1 MKKSL
6 HSVLLLGA
14 CLTAAGWLQAQTPVP
29 MASQNGLVYVENFN
43 DISNWSNN
51 FTSGAGANRWK
62 GIATGGS
69 GSIPTATRITTATTS
84 FTTGTTGG
92 VQKGSG
98 NIVLLSTGSTANSS
112 SAAIDLYLNFTG
124 VNAGTISFNWEA
136 VSNSTGNRPG
146 SLRIYTT
153 TDGSNFTEL
162 PAAGVLDVYNNGNAA
177 GTISN
182 VSLPASF
189 NNSATARIRFYYH
202 NGSAGTGSGSRPK
215 ISIDDLTITATTG
228 CTAPTT
234 PSSNISISGIRPGGA
249 SFSWNAG
256 NGSGS
261 MVVLRPAN
269 AAGVLPSSGTAYTA
283 HTHYSLAGQINTD
296 NRVVFRDAGTSV
308 NDISGLSPATSY
320 TATVYEYNNT
330 LSCYATTN
338 APSASFY
345 TYSTEPQS
353 HAAAFNATA
362 TAYNQINL
370 SFSAF
375 STITDASGYII
386 LQKVNGTPTA
396 LPADGQA
403 YALQST
409 IGDATVAAIITTA
422 SQVAQSITNLNAT
435 TSYSYTLIPFNW
447 DGTNTATYNYYTE
460 AALPFASAT
469 TPLGPSSLSDITDN
483 GSPSFYT
490 SNIDYTQYQA
500 TTINN
505 IGTGSNG
512 SVAVMSLLL
521 RDGGSAGTDPDN
533 YATELTALTL
543 SYTGTANTIKSAAL
557 FYGNTKIANA
567 TVSGNALTFS
577 GLTNVSAADDATKSL
592 TLAVSFN
599 NTVTDNDKLVF
610 TVTNVA
616 AGNAGNTSQFSAAN
630 AGGASSDNTSNG
642 YNRIAVT
649 ADRIAFTTQPVSA
662 NVNVPMAPPPVVSAV
677 DVYGN
682 TDLDFTGTVSVTS
695 SGTLANTP
703 LVSNLSNGS
712 AVLTN
717 IIHTATGTSLSLTA
731 VTGSFPAVT
740 SNTFII
746 DDIPYATGDYR
757 TTGPGG
763 WPGGSNAASWEQL
776 TINGWQP
783 GAAPASNYTNGKLY
797 IRHQVTSSAVFGAP
811 SFVILNG
818 ARLTVTHNAT
828 ITSAHV
834 YSGGTFEAAG
844 SITVNSS
851 ATPNFILDSA
861 ATLIINTNTIG
872 SAHAFWNG
880 NENFKPQSNTLIYN
894 WKYTGS
900 SGDQRIINPTPQISL
915 NEKGYYFGN
924 LAFEGTPSS
933 AFGFTQI
940 GNGNT
945 YYLCS
950 DNLTV
955 ENRSSFST
963 VLNNSNASANI
974 HIGGNLTTRGNSFAF
989 FLTNS
994 SNNPA
999 VHIQGDLILEATVNN
1014 IQQQSNNGVTTS
1026 INIHRD
1032 LVIGNG
1038 ATLSTGNNN
1047 ADRNYINFVNKGEQH
1062 IRINGGTLSASHMT
1076 LQVQDSSVTRLA
1088 TDLATNTNTR
1098 IIVLSGGTFHTNA
1111 YNVTGTG
1118 SFSDTS
1124 GGHLVITSPDGIQ
1137 SAGAQGNIQT
1147 AARLFSSNGIYE
1159 YAGSAPQVTGTALPA
1174 NAGRLIINNAAGV
1187 TLTQAT
1193 AVNNGIALRNGLL
1206 STTASNILTLNESAT
1221 VTGGDHTS
1229 YVDGPVRAKTAHTSP
1244 VLLPVGDNNRYA
1256 PVRITAAGATPA
1268 TYLAEYF
1275 NGNNIT
1281 VNSTSLGNS
1290 NLSRVDS
1297 FQYWDISRPEG
1308 TENAYI
1314 ALPFDGSSALGSL
1327 ANAVVAHYNTASSNW
1342 ESAGQSG
1349 TSGTVSGGTVT
1360 SGLVSSFSP
1369 FTIGDLPATPLFIE
1383 LAAFDAILTEEGV
1396 AIRWQ
1401 TAREDAGDV
1410 FQVEHSTGDNVFT
1423 GIGGIPAKGSPS
1435 SYQVIDR
1442 NYQEGTNLYRLKLL
1456 HNDGTYTYSTT
1467 RLIFIAPTAPGIA
1480 LYPNPVSDIVHIRL
1494 PSTGNGS
1501 LLIADAAGKEVHQA
1515 AVSAPDQ
1522 ISIDISQWAPGTY
1535 FVQYRINGQYY
1546 HTKFIKQ

>member
-1 MKKSL
+1 MKKPL
-6 HSVLLLGA
+6 HSLLLLGA
-14 CLTAAGWLQAQTPVP
+14 FLTVAGWLQAQTPVP

-51 FTSGAGANRWK
+51 FTSGVGASRWK

-69 GSIPTATRITTATTS
+69 GSIPAATRITTATTS
-84 FTTGTTGG
+84 FSTGTTGG
-92 VQKGSG
+92 VQKGNG
-98 NIVLLSTGSTANSS
+98 NIVLLSTGSTENSS

-124 VNAGTISFNWEA
+124 VNAGSISFNWQA

-153 TDGSNFTEL
+153 TDGNNFTEL
-162 PAAGVLDVYNNGNAA
+162 TTAGVLDVYNNSNTS

-234 PSSNISISGIRPGGA
+234 PSSNISISGIRSNGA
-249 SFSWNAG
+249 NLSWNAG
-256 NGSGS
+256 NGDGS
-261 MVVLRPAN
+261 MLVLRPAQ
-269 AAGVLPSSGTAYTA
+269 AASVLPSSGTAYTA
-283 HTHYSLAGQINTD
+283 NTSYSLAGQINAD

-308 NDISGLSPATSY
+308 NDISELSPATSY

-345 TYSTEPQS
+345 TYSTEPQN
-353 HAAAFNATA
+353 HASAFNATA
-362 TAYNQINL
+362 AAYNQVNL

-375 STITDASGYII
+375 STIPNASGYII

-396 LPADGQA
+396 LPTDGQA

-409 IGDATVAAIITTA
+409 LGDATVAAIITAA
-422 SQVAQSITNLNAT
+422 SQVSQSITSLNAT

-447 DGTNTATYNYYTE
+447 DGTHTATYNYYTE
-460 AALPFASAT
+460 AAIPFTSAT
-469 TPLGPSSLSDITDN
+469 TLMGPSNLSDITDN
-483 GSPSFYT
+483 GSPAFYT

-512 SVAVMSLLL
+512 SLAVMSLLL

-543 SYTGTANTIKSAAL
+543 SYTGATNTIKSAAL
-557 FYGNTKIANA
+557 FDGSTKIADA
-567 TVSGNALTFS
+567 AVSGNTLTFS
-577 GLTNVSAADDATKSL
+577 GLTNVSAADDGTREL

-599 NTVTDNDKLVF
+599 TAVTDNDKLVF
-610 TVTNVA
+610 TVTGVT
-616 AGNAGNTSQFSAAN
+616 AGNAGSTSQFSAADG
-630 AGGASSDNTSNG
+630 GGASSDNTSND

-649 ADRIAFTTQPVSA
+649 AGRIAFTTQPVSV
-662 NVNVPMAPPPVVSAV
+662 NVNVPMVPAPVVSAV
-677 DVYGN
+677 DIYGN
-682 TDLDFTGTVSVTS
+682 TDVDFTGAVSVTS

-703 LVSNLSNGS
+703 LVNSLSNGS
-712 AVLTN
+712 AVFTN
-717 IIHTATGTSLSLTA
+717 ITHTATGTNLHLA
-731 VTGSFPAVT
+731 AAAGSFPAVT

-746 DDIPYATGDYR
+746 DEIPYATGDYR
-757 TTGPGG
+757 TTGNGS
-763 WPGGSNAASWEQL
+763 WPGGSSAASWEQL
-776 TINGWQP
+776 TVNGWQSGTP
-783 GAAPASNYTNGKLY
+783 PSSNYTGGKLY
-797 IRHQVTSSAVFGAP
+797 IRHTITSSAVFGTPA
-811 SFVILNG
+811 FVILEG

-828 ITSAHV
+828 IAAAHV
-834 YSGGTFEAAG
+834 YSGGIFEAAG
-844 SITVNSS
+844 PITISSS

-861 ATLIINTNTIG
+861 ATLIINTSTIG
-872 SAHAFWNG
+872 SMHAFWNG
-880 NENFKPQSNTLIYN
+880 NENFKPKSNTIIYN

-915 NEKGYYFGN
+915 NEKGYYFGH
-924 LAFEGTPSS
+924 LTFEGTSTS
-933 AFGFTQI
+933 AFSFTQI

-955 ENRSSFST
+955 DNRSSFST
-963 VLNNSNASANI
+963 ALNNSSASANI
-974 HIGGNLTTRGNSFAF
+974 YIGGNLTTRGNSFAF

-994 SNNPA
+994 TNSPA
-999 VHIQGDLILEATVNN
+999 AHIQGDLFLEATTNN
-1014 IQQQSNNGVTTS
+1014 IQQQSNNSVVTS
-1026 INIHRD
+1026 INIHGD

-1047 ADRNYINFVNKGEQH
+1047 ADRNYINFANKGEQH
-1062 IRINGGTLSASHMT
+1062 IRMNGGTLSASHMT
-1076 LQVQDSSVTRLA
+1076 LQVQDSSITKLG
-1088 TDLATNTNTR
+1088 TDLATSTNTR
-1098 IIVLSGGTFHTNA
+1098 IIVLSGGTFHTNT

-1124 GGHLVITSPDGIQ
+1124 GGHLVITSPDGIW
-1137 SAGAQGNIQT
+1137 SGGTQGNIQT
-1147 AARLFSSNGIYE
+1147 ATRLFSSNGIYE
-1159 YAGSAPQVTGTALPA
+1159 YAGSIPQVTGTALPA
-1174 NAGRLIINNAAGV
+1174 NAGRLIINNAAGIS
-1187 TLTQAT
+1187 LTQAT
-1193 AVNNGIALRNGLL
+1193 AVNDGIELRSGLL
-1206 STTASNILTLNESAT
+1206 STTASNILTLNESAM

-1244 VLLPVGDNNRYA
+1244 VLLPVGNNNRYA
-1256 PVRITAAGATPA
+1256 PVQITAAGATPV
-1268 TYLAEYF
+1268 TYLAAYF
-1275 NGNNIT
+1275 NGSNIT
-1281 VNSTSLGNS
+1281 VNSTSLGS
-1290 NLSRVDS
+1290 SSLSRVDS

-1314 ALPFDGSSALGSL
+1314 TLPFDGSSALGSL

-1342 ESAGQSG
+1342 ESAGQIG

-1383 LAAFDAILTEEGV
+1383 LAAFDVTRTTDGV

-1423 GIGGIPAKGSPS
+1423 GIASIPAKGSPS
-1435 SYQVIDR
+1435 SYQVTDR
-1442 NYQEGTNLYRLKLL
+1442 SYREGTNLYRLRLL

-1467 RLIFIAPTAPGIA
+1467 RLIFIAPASSGIV
-1480 LYPNPVSDIVHIRL
+1480 LYPNPAADILHIRL
-1494 PSTGNGS
+1494 SLGGDGS
-1501 LLIADAAGKEVHQA
+1501 LLIAGAAGREVYQA
-1515 AVSAPDQ
+1515 AVTAPDH

-1535 FVQYRINGQYY
+1535 FVQYRINGQSY